1 MTRVNNQLLKLM
13 SILDEQARLNPKGA
27 EIQLQV
33 ELFVDCPDHDPL
45 LSKLETEHD
54 VITVLQRPDEKG
66 YGDPDHGMFQM
77 EHPKDYKRYMS
88 YYVTLKPTFD
98 EFYKAEYLKQR
109 STTSTLTDNNR
120 ALVIEVMR
128 AIDDELS
135 ISGKTEVN
143 IDPVQSEDLCRKAL
157 VFLKKVGAIKDYEA
171 IDEIDF
177 NGEYERMM
185 PTGQIDVFKVEVIL
199 PTFDE
204 VLTEIENDKPTE
216 PVVTEPPEPSDYTD
230 DKVAATPEQERTVL
244 FMAIIGKA
252 FGDSKQENISV
263 PLATFKPLTFKQVN
277 ALVDQYAGSKTFI
290 VKNRPKTPSDK
301 VSYEFELTEHQKTA
315 FDELKNNFA
324 YLRDLQMLM
333 IYWGKMCELYD
344 AISGGYVGFEDGLL
358 NRHYLLL
365 TIRIDKILAK
375 DEFAEFDEK
384 PFIYDSFMGNMEDLD
399 MAYEFMRPELWGY
412 YGKLERLWVE
422 KADGLGA
429 FKLEDEE
436 QKLLD
441 DTDKAIAGH
450 RKEKARLNANFEKRL
465 ETAAEKYNAEQKP
478 TGKSEVKIGKGKV
491 IIDKQSKPKIEYP
504 DDTVPE
510 RYEEPANEP
519 IVTAPVAVKV
529 DIHPLQPNH
538 YHDKTGK
545 LAVSGTVDVSIA
557 VRGKVARKNRIKYDQ
572 CHLMSCLFKSVNT
585 LKNGVTFSTFLGVK
599 YDKNNKKHIRKIR
612 NTVDEINKKVAG
624 KTTAKRLI
632 FIQAEKIFLNSSY
645 L

>member
-1 MTRVNNQLLKLM
+1 MTRLNNQLLKLM

-27 EIQLQV
+27 EIQLRV
-33 ELFVDCPDHDPL
+33 GLFVDCPDHDPL
-45 LSKLETEHD
+45 LNKLETEHK
-54 VITVLQRPDEKG
+54 VITILQRPDERG
-66 YGDPDHGMFQM
+66 FGDPDHGMFEM
-77 EHPKDYKRYMS
+77 EQPKNYERYMS
-88 YYVTLKPTFD
+88 YFVTLKPTFD

-199 PTFDE
+199 PTFDD
-204 VLTEIENDKPTE
+204 VLTEIENDKPAE
-216 PVVTEPPEPSDYTD
+216 PVVTEQPEPSDDAD

-519 IVTAPVAVKV
+519 TAIAPITVKV

-624 KTTAKRLI
+624 KTTAKRLV

>member
-1 MTRVNNQLLKLM
+1 MTRLNNQLLKLM
-13 SILDEQARLNPKGA
+13 SMLDEQARLNPKGA
-27 EIQLQV
+27 EIQLRI

-54 VITVLQRPDEKG
+54 VITILQRPDEKG

-88 YYVTLKPTFD
+88 YFVTLKPAFD
-98 EFYKAEYLKQR
+98 EFYKAEYLKHR

-135 ISGKTEVN
+135 ISGNTQVS
-143 IDPVQSEDLCRKAL
+143 IDPVQSEDLCKKAL

-171 IDEIDF
+171 IDEID
-177 NGEYERMM
+177 
-185 PTGQIDVFKVEVIL
+185 VFKVEVIL

-204 VLTEIENDKPTE
+204 VLAEIEDDKPTE
-216 PVVTEPPEPSDYTD
+216 PVVAEQSEPSDD
-230 DKVAATPEQERTVL
+230 ANDKVAATPEQERTVL

-252 FGDSKQENISV
+252 FGDSNQEKISV

-277 ALVDQYAGSKTFI
+277 AFVDQYAGSKTFI
-290 VKNRPKTPSDK
+290 VKNRPKTPNDK
-301 VSYEFELTEHQKTA
+301 TAYEFELSKNQKTA
-315 FDELKNNFA
+315 FEELKNNFA

-333 IYWGKMCELYD
+333 IYWGKMCEVYD
-344 AISGGYVGFEDGLL
+344 AVSGGYVGFEDGLL

-384 PFIYDSFMGNMEDLD
+384 PSIYDSFMGNMDDLD

-450 RKEKARLNANFEKRL
+450 RKEKGRLNANFEKRL
-465 ETAAEKYNAEQKP
+465 ETVAKKYNAEQKH
-478 TGKSEVKIGKGKV
+478 TDKSEVRIGKGKV
-491 IIDKQSKPKIEYP
+491 IIDKQSKPQIEYP
-504 DDTVPE
+504 DDTMPE
-510 RYEEPANEP
+510 HYEEPAKEP
-519 IVTAPVAVKV
+519 IAPASVAIKV

-599 YDKNNKKHIRKIR
+599 YDKNNKKHVRKIR

>member
-1 MTRVNNQLLKLM
+1 
-13 SILDEQARLNPKGA
+13 
-27 EIQLQV
+27 
-33 ELFVDCPDHDPL
+33 
-45 LSKLETEHD
+45 
-54 VITVLQRPDEKG
+54 
-66 YGDPDHGMFQM
+66 
-77 EHPKDYKRYMS
+77 
-88 YYVTLKPTFD
+88 
-98 EFYKAEYLKQR
+98 
-109 STTSTLTDNNR
+109 
-120 ALVIEVMR
+120 
-128 AIDDELS
+128 
-135 ISGKTEVN
+135 
-143 IDPVQSEDLCRKAL
+143 
-157 VFLKKVGAIKDYEA
+157 
-171 IDEIDF
+171 
-177 NGEYERMM
+177 
-185 PTGQIDVFKVEVIL
+185 
-199 PTFDE
+199 
-204 VLTEIENDKPTE
+204 
-216 PVVTEPPEPSDYTD
+216 
-230 DKVAATPEQERTVL
+230 
-244 FMAIIGKA
+244 
-252 FGDSKQENISV
+252 
-263 PLATFKPLTFKQVN
+263 
-277 ALVDQYAGSKTFI
+277 
-290 VKNRPKTPSDK
+290 
-301 VSYEFELTEHQKTA
+301 
-315 FDELKNNFA
+315 
-324 YLRDLQMLM
+324 MLM

-465 ETAAEKYNAEQKP
+465 ETVAEKYNAEQKP
-478 TGKSEVKIGKGKV
+478 TDKSGVKIGKGKV

-510 RYEEPANEP
+510 RYEEPAKEP
-519 IVTAPVAVKV
+519 TAPAPVAGKV

-545 LAVSGTVDVSIA
+545 LAVSATVDVSIA

-624 KTTAKRLI
+624 KTTAKRLV
-632 FIQAEKIFLNSSY
+632 FIQAEKIFLNSSH